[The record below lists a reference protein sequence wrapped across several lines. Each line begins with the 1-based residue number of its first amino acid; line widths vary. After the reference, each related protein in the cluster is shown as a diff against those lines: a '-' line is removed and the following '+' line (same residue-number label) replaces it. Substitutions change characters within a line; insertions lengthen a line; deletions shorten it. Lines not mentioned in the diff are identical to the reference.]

1 MKVIATNR
9 RARHDYQIDNTLVVG
24 LVLTGAEVKSVKSGS
39 ISLKGSFVRH
49 KAGELYLVNAHISPY
64 KFAPSEDNDP
74 TRERKLLAHR
84 KQIEDLIEQASAQ
97 GMSAVPLKVGVERGL
112 VKLEIGI
119 GRGKKL
125 HDKRETLRQK
135 ATKRNIERDVKQK

>member
-9 RARHDYQIDNTLVVG
+9 RARHDYQIDHTLVVG
-24 LVLTGAEVKSVKSGS
+24 LVLTGAEVKSAKSGS

-49 KAGELYLVNAHISPY
+49 KDGELYLVNAHISPY
-64 KFAPSEDNDP
+64 KFAPAEDNDP

-84 KQIEDLIEQASAQ
+84 KQIEELIEQASAQ

-135 ATKRNIERDVKQK
+135 ATKRDIERDIKQK